1 MCNQRF
7 FWLGQ
12 QEKWWDW
19 SDHLLLRLERG
30 CRICTPCCFSDQLS
44 LVTFLLVLESSLAP
58 LREGR
63 ASRLCALSA
72 SRPWAPVGHGEVV
85 GTTRPEHQYLAR
97 PHFKSFHAAD
107 QNCPLLTI
115 DKVNNMN
122 FYRSFSYLTC
132 KGHIKIEILA
142 PHSRCGALSRLAFRG
157 SSNSIQSTISLRV
170 QNHSMVI
177 WFGSRYSQ
185 VQPGTA
191 RYSQVQPVTTTYS

>member
-1 MCNQRF
+1 M
-7 FWLGQ
+7 
-12 QEKWWDW
+12 
-19 SDHLLLRLERG
+19 ERG

-142 PHSRCGALSRLAFRG
+142 PHSGALSRLSFRD
-157 SSNSIQSTISLRV
+157 SSNSIQSTVSLRV
-170 QNHSMVI
+170 QTNL
-177 WFGSRYSQ
+177 W
-185 VQPGTA
+185 
-191 RYSQVQPVTTTYS
+191 